1 MFWAPFCQ
9 YFLLPKFY
17 VIQPVQQGIIRIT
30 HTRILT
36 EIQLEPCCIPSL
48 FVQSASIIE
57 GLNVYA
63 VQRAAKTSS
72 TEAIVLAVMVE
83 KDNNFTLAMLTDL
96 AEYLSSKPLH
106 EIITQ

>member
-1 MFWAPFCQ
+1 M
-9 YFLLPKFY
+9 
-17 VIQPVQQGIIRIT
+17 
-30 HTRILT
+30 
-36 EIQLEPCCIPSL
+36 
-48 FVQSASIIE
+48 
-57 GLNVYA
+57 YA

-96 AEYLSSKPLH
+96 AEYLSSKSLH

>member
-1 MFWAPFCQ
+1 M
-9 YFLLPKFY
+9 
-17 VIQPVQQGIIRIT
+17 
-30 HTRILT
+30 
-36 EIQLEPCCIPSL
+36 
-48 FVQSASIIE
+48 
-57 GLNVYA
+57 YA